1 NIICRGEMFMLSW
14 QAHSLGK
21 AEEVVKQI
29 EIPLPEPQENEAR
42 IKVLAT
48 VLGLPDKMMLDGTY
62 LIIKKLPI
70 SFGQE
75 IVGIVDKAGPGYP
88 FKEGDRIIGGAN
100 FHVGLGGLAEYCI
113 SPGDSAILAPSTLSD
128 DEAASFLGSF
138 HVAYVGLVN
147 RAALKSGET
156 LLVLGGAGRTGSA
169 AIQLGKALGATVIAT
184 ARAKKQEEFCRAQG
198 ADYVFNPAEQGFDE
212 TIARFTQGQGV
223 NVIYDTVGG
232 DVYTNAV
239 NNIALGG
246 RVVLIGFASGT
257 WGQPDPLHILAKGYS
272 VTGALHTIRSEE
284 ERTESIK
291 VLDNLVE
298 KGEIKPPPTSVYAFD
313 NAPDALGSLRKRQSE
328 LVIVRGT

>member
-1 NIICRGEMFMLSW
+1 MFSW

-21 AEEVVKQI
+21 AEEVVKKI

-48 VLGLPDKMMLDGTY
+48 VLGLPDKMMLEGTY
-62 LIIKKLPI
+62 LITKTLPI

-75 IVGIVDKAGPGYP
+75 IVGIVDKAGLGYP
-88 FKEGDRIIGGAN
+88 FKEGDRVMGITGY
-100 FHVGLGGLAEYCI
+100 HVGLGGLAEYCL
-113 SPGDSAILAPSTLSD
+113 SPGDSTILAPSTLSNE
-128 DEAASFLGSF
+128 EAASFLGSF
-138 HVAYVGLVN
+138 HVAYVGLVH
-147 RAALKSGET
+147 RAAIKPGET

-184 ARAKKQEEFCRAQG
+184 ARAKEQEEFCRDQG
-198 ADYVFNPAEQGFDE
+198 ADYIFNPAEQGFDE
-212 TIARFTQGQGV
+212 TIARFTEGQGV

-239 NNIALGG
+239 NSITLGG

-257 WGQPDPLHILAKGYS
+257 WGRPDPLHILSKGYS
-272 VTGALHTIRSEE
+272 VTGALHLVRSEE

-291 VLDNLVE
+291 VLNNMLE
-298 KGEIKPPPTSVYAFD
+298 TGKIHLPPTSVYGFD
-313 NAPDALGSLRKRQSE
+313 NAPEALGSLRERQLE
-328 LVIVRGT
+328 LVVVRGT

>member
-1 NIICRGEMFMLSW
+1 MFSW

-21 AEEVVKQI
+21 AEEVVKKI

-48 VLGLPDKMMLDGTY
+48 VLGLPDKMMLEGTY
-62 LIIKKLPI
+62 LITKTLPI

-75 IVGIVDKAGPGYP
+75 IVGIVDKAGSGYP
-88 FKEGDRIIGGAN
+88 FKEGDRVIGITGY
-100 FHVGLGGLAEYCI
+100 HVGLGGLAEYCI
-113 SPGDSAILAPSTLSD
+113 SPGDSAVLAPSTLSNE
-128 DEAASFLGSF
+128 EAASFLGSF

-147 RAALKSGET
+147 RAAIKSGET

-184 ARAKKQEEFCRAQG
+184 ARAKEQEEFCRDQG
-198 ADYVFNPAEQGFDE
+198 ADYIFNPAEQGFDE
-212 TIARFTQGQGV
+212 TIARFTEGQGV

-239 NNIALGG
+239 NSITLGG

-257 WGQPDPLHILAKGYS
+257 WGRPDPLHILSKGYS
-272 VTGALHTIRSEE
+272 VTGALHLVRSEE

-291 VLDNLVE
+291 VLNNMLE
-298 KGEIKPPPTSVYAFD
+298 TGKIQLPPTSVYGFD
-313 NAPDALGSLRKRQSE
+313 NAPEALSSLRERQLE
-328 LVIVRGT
+328 LVVVRGT